1 MQLTNPQLI
10 MLALGLLIAWRIFAR
25 IRRLIGRQ
33 KSRLWRHWMA
43 VIFLPFLVVLLGLGT
58 AGAPLGLA
66 ALAIGTACGIGLAV
80 WGLRLTRFEATAS
93 GYFFT
98 PDTRIGIALSLLLVA
113 RIGYRLITLVA
124 LTGAEMQV
132 AMQGFSRSPLT
143 LLILGMLLGYYLWY
157 AVGLLQWRRIA
168 LKAAAA

>member
-80 WGLRLTRFEATAS
+80 WG
-93 GYFFT
+93 
-98 PDTRIGIALSLLLVA
+98 
-113 RIGYRLITLVA
+113 
-124 LTGAEMQV
+124 
-132 AMQGFSRSPLT
+132 
-143 LLILGMLLGYYLWY
+143 
-157 AVGLLQWRRIA
+157 
-168 LKAAAA
+168 